1 MIRLEIAGIPV
12 AQGRPRANII
22 AGHAHVYD
30 PGKSRDYK
38 RQVRYAAQKQL
49 GDKPPLEGPLRLCVE
64 FYRDIPRSWSKKK
77 QIQANAGVVRPTS
90 KPDLDNYVKAV
101 KDALKG
107 VCWLDDSQV
116 VEYGPTGK
124 YYSDKPRIVVTVE
137 PINEISAQD
146 APVETKEASL
156 F

>member
-12 AQGRPRANII
+12 AQGRPRASVV

-30 PGKSRDYK
+30 PANARDYK
-38 RQVRYAAQKQL
+38 RQVRYAAQQQL
-49 GDKPPLEGPLRLCVE
+49 GDQKPLQGPLRLSVE
-64 FYRDIPRSWSKKK
+64 FYRDIPRSWSRKR
-77 QIQANAGVVRPTS
+77 QLQANSGLLRPTS

-101 KDALKG
+101 KDALNG

-124 YYSDKPRIVVTVE
+124 FYSDKPRIVVTVE
-137 PINEISAQD
+137 QVSQG
-146 APVETKEASL
+146 APSENSIFTEEENP
-156 F
+156 